1 MADSFDTDLAGLAW
15 RLEGVRVLREHHVWA
30 AASALP
36 LAVGRG
42 SSGRA
47 SRRFAELMAADALL
61 EAVLLLLDLA
71 EPKRSV
77 RSMKCH
83 DGIWAC
89 VVERQPG
96 RPGDRFMAEHA
107 DVAAAVLIAFVRSCI
122 PARRRPAAVPHHHH
136 PEPRTP

>member
-1 MADSFDTDLAGLAW
+1 MADSFDTDLAGLAC
-15 RLEGVRVLREHHVWA
+15 RLEGVRVLREHHLWA

-61 EAVLLLLDLA
+61 EAVLLLIDLA

-77 RSMKCH
+77 RGMKCRH
-83 DGIWAC
+83 GLWIC
-89 VVERQPG
+89 VVDRQPG
-96 RPGDRFMAEHA
+96 KAGDRFTAEHT
-107 DVAAAVLIAFVRSCI
+107 DLAAALLMAFVRSFA
-122 PARRRPAAVPHHHH
+122 PAGRRPAAVQHNHQL
-136 PEPRTP
+136 EPRTS